1 MKSALLAI
9 GMLLALVTLATTFGS
24 AFAQG
29 GTCQE
34 LWVERNSIYKERGYC
49 FKTER
54 AINYFGNAG
63 CRYDSESAVPLSE
76 SERARIAQ
84 IQRREREN
92 GCR

>member
-9 GMLLALVTLATTFGS
+9 GMLIATITLATTFSS

-29 GTCQE
+29 GICQE

-54 AINYFGNAG
+54 AISYFGNAG
-63 CRYDSESAVPLSE
+63 CRYDSESDVPLSE
-76 SERARIAQ
+76 SQRARIEQ
-84 IQRREREN
+84 IRRREREN
-92 GCR
+92 GCQ